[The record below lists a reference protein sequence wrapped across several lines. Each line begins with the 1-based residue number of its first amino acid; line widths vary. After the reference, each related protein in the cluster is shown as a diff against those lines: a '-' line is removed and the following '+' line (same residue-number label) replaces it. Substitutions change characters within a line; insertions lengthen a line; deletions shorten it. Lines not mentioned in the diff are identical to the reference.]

1 MSKITDY
8 FPPLPLLEAF
18 PVPGCVAAGVPT
30 VQKESMVKRQKS
42 LSSRDLIVE
51 KYKSDLKNVWIDHP
65 TTISTWFGP
74 ITMHCKVIDDTNLPV
89 GFTKTAEGKY
99 QYNFTDPELTDK
111 KRYRPIAYRMSFLLD
126 PNFYNSDYTRPLK
139 PINQGMAVQVVPIA
153 TI

>member
-1 MSKITDY
+1 MSGLIIQ
-8 FPPLPLLEAF
+8 PLS
-18 PVPGCVAAGVPT
+18 
-30 VQKESMVKRQKS
+30 Q
-42 LSSRDLIVE
+42 
-51 KYKSDLKNVWIDHP
+51 
-65 TTISTWFGP
+65 
-74 ITMHCKVIDDTNLPV
+74 PV

-126 PNFYNSDYTRPLK
+126 PNFTIRITQYPIYAIIPYVIIGNTILRPLK